1 MFILDKS
8 TNEKTMILINQT
20 SIYGEDSIKFKEFI
34 KEKLNQKIDDI
45 HLDLGKVKYID
56 STTIGSLLY
65 FIQILKKKKKKIHID
80 KITDELKELLE
91 DLMLGKYIHIN
102 IKKG

>member
-1 MFILDKS
+1 MFITDKS
-8 TNEKTMILINQT
+8 TDNKIMIFINQT
-20 SIYGEDSIKFKEFI
+20 SIYGEDSIKFKKFI
-34 KEKLNQKIDDI
+34 KEKLNQKVDHI

-65 FIQILKKKKKKIHID
+65 FIQILKKSDKKIHID

-91 DLMLGKYIHIN
+91 NLMLGKYIHI
-102 IKKG
+102 KKD